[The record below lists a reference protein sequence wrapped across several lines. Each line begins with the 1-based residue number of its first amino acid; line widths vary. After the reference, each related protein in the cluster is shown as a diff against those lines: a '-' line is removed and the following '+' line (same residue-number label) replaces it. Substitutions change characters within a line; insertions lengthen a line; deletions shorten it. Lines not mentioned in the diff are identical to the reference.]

1 MNDEDM
7 PAYCP
12 SEEETRRL
20 SDEPDWHY
28 LLREYYEMYRSS
40 GAGGS
45 SRIRAH
51 QRLVRGTITKL

>member
-1 MNDEDM
+1 MNDEDV
-7 PAYCP
+7 PADSP
-12 SEEETRRL
+12 GDEETRRL
-20 SDEPDWHY
+20 SDEPDWYY

-40 GAGGS
+40 SAGGS